1 MHPDEIRHTYL
12 LARALVIITAAV
24 VLAGVLVGNAA
35 PFTGRAEA
43 DGSFAVAFMGGAAF
57 VLLRGGFRWERGAG
71 ASSSREALA
80 LAADRTMW
88 ILLGL
93 SLGTLAGVKAVTSYP
108 DLKLV
113 ALSALLCVAL
123 LAKGAHS
130 AWQARRYVTAI
141 A

>member
-1 MHPDEIRHTYL
+1 MHPDEIRRIYV
-12 LARALVIITAAV
+12 LARALVVITAAV
-24 VLAGVLVGNAA
+24 VLAGVLAGSAA

-43 DGSFAVAFMGGAAF
+43 DGSFALAFMGGAAF
-57 VLLRGGFRWERGAG
+57 VLLRGGYRWELRAG
-71 ASSSREALA
+71 AASSRDALA

-93 SLGTLAGVKAVTSYP
+93 SLGGLAGVKAVTSYP
-108 DLKLV
+108 NLELV
-113 ALSALLCVAL
+113 ALSAIVGVAF